1 MKICARRI
9 GKNLRLR
16 LLTRLRSFLKTIMWP
31 KCEHCGKRQLYKLV
45 DDTKIV
51 CQHCGTLY
59 REIKLPEKE
68 TNVSA
73 L

>member
-1 MKICARRI
+1 
-9 GKNLRLR
+9 
-16 LLTRLRSFLKTIMWP
+16 MWP